1 MIGSLPGMTPRI
13 HDSAFIAENA
23 AVIGDVDIG
32 AEASV
37 WFGAVIRGDHPD
49 FGIRVG
55 DRSNVQDGAVLHVS
69 AAGATILED
78 EVTIGHGA
86 VLESCVVGSRCV
98 IGMNAVV
105 LQGAR
110 LGPGCLVAAG
120 AVVKAGADVPAGS
133 LVAGVPGRVRALTD
147 RASHWIDGS
156 AEHYVELSR
165 RYLQAWTDRSQGGSH
180 G

>member
-1 MIGSLPGMTPRI
+1 MIRSLPDAAPSI
-13 HDSAFIAENA
+13 HGSAFVADTA
-23 AVIGDVDIG
+23 TVIGDVQIG
-32 AEASV
+32 AESSI

-49 FGIRVG
+49 FGIRIG
-55 DRSNVQDGAVLHVS
+55 DRTNVQDGAVLHVS
-69 AAGATILED
+69 AVGATILED

-86 VLESCVVGSRCV
+86 VLESCVVGRRCV

-133 LVAGVPGRVRALTD
+133 LVAGVPGRIRTLSESAG
-147 RASHWIDGS
+147 AWIEGS
-156 AEHYVELSR
+156 ADHYVELSR
-165 RYLQAWTDRSQGGSH
+165 RYLAAWPDPA
-180 G
+180 